1 MRHHNNIVQ
10 FPGVQNRHVL
20 EQEKVILGVTKTIFA
35 KMEMDNWH
43 LMEIYDHELSVL
55 TNYGEAIQ
63 FPPVIA
69 GRLISVLATNIKTKS
84 LLEELL

>member
-1 MRHHNNIVQ
+1 MRHHNNIVK
-10 FPGVQNRHVL
+10 FPGVQNLQVL
-20 EQEKVILGVTKTIFA
+20 EQEKAVKDVMCSITV

-43 LMEIYDHELSVL
+43 LAEIYEHELSIL

>member
-1 MRHHNNIVQ
+1 MRHHNNIVK
-10 FPGVQNRHVL
+10 FPGVQNRQVL
-20 EQEKVILGVTKTIFA
+20 DQEKVILDVTKTISA